1 MLIRKEYN
9 KLVRDNIPEIISKD
23 GAKPVTRVLNDEEFK
38 KELLK
43 KLMKESQEVVE
54 AVVDKKELI
63 KEIGDVFE
71 VLDSI
76 INVFNIDAEEIK
88 RIKQERKEKR
98 GGFDKKIFLEYTE

>member
-1 MLIRKEYN
+1 ME
-9 KLVRDNIPEIISKD
+9 
-23 GAKPVTRVLNDEEFK
+23 
-38 KELLK
+38 
-43 KLMKESQEVVE
+43 ESQEVVE
-54 AVVDKKELI
+54 ATLDKKELI